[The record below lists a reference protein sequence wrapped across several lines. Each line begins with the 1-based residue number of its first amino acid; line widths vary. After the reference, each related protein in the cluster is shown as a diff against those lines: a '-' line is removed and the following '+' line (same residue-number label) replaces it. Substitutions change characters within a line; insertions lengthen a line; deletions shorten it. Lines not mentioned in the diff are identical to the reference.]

1 MKENSISR
9 RNFLRGAS
17 AVAMASVLPGS
28 VMAAEKEAAVADT
41 TASTA
46 ARKGPKRGVSFYSY
60 SAEFGFEK
68 TLEDCF
74 EDVHDMGAH
83 GIEILANAHIANYP
97 YPTEEWASICAT
109 AASRPWPC
117 IPA

>member
-28 VMAAEKEAAVADT
+28 VMAAGKEAAVADT

-74 EDVHDMGAH
+74 LVLARRLQGDEGRGAARR
-83 GIEILANAHIANYP
+83 GGD
-97 YPTEEWASICAT
+97 WQSASYRT
-109 AASRPWPC
+109 
-117 IPA
+117 